1 MRNVGP
7 LHVQVFCFHSYWKIW
22 ARGVSSDDIHVK
34 MKRNKK
40 FSYAWPAELGSMCND
55 KLTFS
60 YDFQGIK
67 WWCKI
72 CLTLQISRCK
82 STVLVQLTVEKNISV
97 EEREEDDI
105 FDTTQNENKGLRK
118 RKVLLDV
125 RFWHRRLH
133 ENHIK
138 INNFWENLQRAI
150 LFVPS
155 PVLSIVLHFWIAGF
169 HWALNRCLQ
178 LYIV

>member
-1 MRNVGP
+1 M
-7 LHVQVFCFHSYWKIW
+7 
-22 ARGVSSDDIHVK
+22 
-34 MKRNKK
+34 
-40 FSYAWPAELGSMCND
+40 
-55 KLTFS
+55 
-60 YDFQGIK
+60 
-67 WWCKI
+67 
-72 CLTLQISRCK
+72 
-82 STVLVQLTVEKNISV
+82 LVQLTVEKNISV
-97 EEREEDDI
+97 EECEEDDI

-169 HWALNRCLQ
+169 H
-178 LYIV
+178 

>member
-1 MRNVGP
+1 M
-7 LHVQVFCFHSYWKIW
+7 
-22 ARGVSSDDIHVK
+22 
-34 MKRNKK
+34 
-40 FSYAWPAELGSMCND
+40 
-55 KLTFS
+55 
-60 YDFQGIK
+60 
-67 WWCKI
+67 

-82 STVLVQLTVEKNISV
+82 SNVLLQLTVEKNISV

-125 RFWHRRLH
+125 RLWHRRLH

-138 INNFWENLQRAI
+138 INNFWENLQQAI

-169 HWALNRCLQ
+169 H
-178 LYIV
+178 